1 MPERES
7 ARARLIGLVEASP
20 ELISGM
26 REDDLI
32 QRISRAFGRSV
43 APGFGLNRGIGDDAA
58 FWRASPGTETIL
70 TCDWFLEGT
79 HFMRGKHPPDSVGW
93 KCLARAMSDV
103 AAMGGAPKCFLLS
116 LALPPALAGSWLDE
130 FLRGLRRAS
139 QKFAC
144 QLAGGDTT
152 RWAQVLISITVLGE
166 VTRGLEILRTGAR
179 PRDLIF
185 TSGRLGEAEL
195 GLRLIR
201 DSHARRDFKNRLFKK
216 HLYPEPRIALGR
228 WLATN
233 RVATAMM
240 DISDGLSSDLPRL
253 CAASGVGARIWSAK
267 IPKLKIPAVLARHN
281 LDALELALHGGDDY
295 ALLFTARPKS
305 ANSLR
310 VLAPQPP
317 VTCIGEITRQKKILL
332 VRGDGTELP
341 LPAKGWDPFR
351 TQS

>member
-1 MPERES
+1 
-7 ARARLIGLVEASP
+7 
-20 ELISGM
+20 
-26 REDDLI
+26 
-32 QRISRAFGRSV
+32 
-43 APGFGLNRGIGDDAA
+43 
-58 FWRASPGTETIL
+58 
-70 TCDWFLEGT
+70 
-79 HFMRGKHPPDSVGW
+79 
-93 KCLARAMSDV
+93 MSDV

-253 CAASGVGARIWSAK
+253 CAAGGVGARINAAR
-267 IPKLKIPAVLARHN
+267 IPTARANTVPIQLKSDL
-281 LDALELALHGGDDY
+281 LGLALHGGEDY
-295 ALLFTARPKS
+295 ELLFTVSPRALKRIPRS
-305 ANSLR
+305 FGGIPITA
-310 VLAPQPP
+310 
-317 VTCIGEITRQKKILL
+317 IGEITESRSLLL
-332 VRGDGTELP
+332 VGSDGREQLFP
-341 LPAKGWDPFR
+341 NHGWDPFR
-351 TQS
+351 RRR